1 MINSII
7 EGISIAINTE
17 FEDGYAIYTESIEQ
31 GLKEPCFF
39 ISCLNPT
46 SKVFLGERYFRTNQM
61 CIQYIPTNAS
71 VEKEECNAVVER
83 LFNCLEYITV
93 GEDLIRGS
101 KMSSEIVDG
110 VLNFFVNY
118 DLFTLRLKNKDDAMN
133 EVLRNVAVKGQ
144 GE

>member
-17 FEDGYAIYTESIEQ
+17 FGERYTIYTESVEQ

-61 CIQYIPTNAS
+61 CIQYIPINKS

-101 KMSSEIVDG
+101 KMNAEIVDG
-110 VLNFFVNY
+110 ILNFFVNY
-118 DLFTLRLKNKDDAMN
+118 DLFTLRLRNKEDAMD

>member
-17 FEDGYAIYTESIEQ
+17 FEDGYTIYTESVEQ

-61 CIQYIPTNAS
+61 CIQYIPTKKS
-71 VEKEECNAVVER
+71 VEKEECNTVTER

-101 KMSSEIVDG
+101 KMNAEIVDG
-110 VLNFFVNY
+110 ILNFFVNY
-118 DLFTLRLKNKDDAMN
+118 DLFTLRLRNKEDAMD

>member
-1 MINSII
+1 MINLII

-17 FEDGYAIYTESIEQ
+17 FGERYTIYTESVEQ

-46 SKVFLGERYFRTNQM
+46 SKVFLGERYFRANQM
-61 CIQYIPTNAS
+61 CIQYIPTNTS

-118 DLFTLRLKNKDDAMN
+118 DLFTLRLRNKEDAMY
-133 EVLRNVAVKGQ
+133 EVLRNVTAKGQ

>member
-7 EGISIAINTE
+7 EGISIALNTE
-17 FEDGYAIYTESIEQ
+17 FGERYTIYTESVEQ

-61 CIQYIPTNAS
+61 CIQYIPTNKS
-71 VEKEECNAVVER
+71 VEKEECNAVTER